1 MSRAGHPGRTMP
13 TIPPTTRRALLGL
26 LALAPLAACAELRRP
41 NLVAL
46 PPPGLLPPDVDPG
59 RGAVAALVR
68 DLEGANLG
76 LRDQPLRVARAAALL
91 EWLAADLSV
100 NPRWGPVPA
109 DARAGIGLARDE
121 MRGAL
126 GADPLA
132 ASPRMA
138 DALGAAARALA
149 TGNRAGAAAALPVAL
164 FPRGGEAVLGRLA
177 DPGPLPQG
185 EIAVGALAQAVRRL
199 DESSGWT
206 AEFDTPVPAD
216 RGGRG
221 AISFG
226 I

>member
-1 MSRAGHPGRTMP
+1 MAP
-13 TIPPTTRRALLGL
+13 IPPNTRRTLLGL
-26 LALAPLAACAELRRP
+26 LALAPLAACAELRQP
-41 NLVAL
+41 NLLAL

-59 RGAVAALVR
+59 RAAVATLTR

-76 LRDQPLRVARAAALL
+76 LRGQPVRVARAAALL
-91 EWLAADLSV
+91 EWLAADLSL
-100 NPRWGPVPA
+100 NRRWGPVPA
-109 DARAGIGLARDE
+109 NARAGIGLARDE

-126 GADPLA
+126 GADPLGSSPAMA
-132 ASPRMA
+132 A
-138 DALGAAARALA
+138 ALGAAARALA
-149 TGNRAGAAAALPVAL
+149 AGDRAAAARALPVAL

-185 EIAVGALAQAVRRL
+185 EIATGGLAGAVRAL
-199 DESSGWT
+199 DETSGWE

-221 AISFG
+221 AIPYG